1 MDKAIGNPVF
11 YFLAILIVSVPQI
24 YLFYIFREY
33 IISGY
38 GVGIYGIFLY
48 LISVVIGSCFWLLS
62 YRASRDKVKACIYWA
77 VALAFVPIIVFQ
89 PTWWAAPVVN

>member
-1 MDKAIGNPVF
+1 MDKTISNSGF
-11 YFLAILIVSVPQI
+11 YFLAIFIVCVPQI
-24 YLFYIFREY
+24 YLFYIYREY
-33 IISGY
+33 IISGH

-48 LISVVIGSCFWLLS
+48 LVSLVLGSCFWLLS
-62 YRASRDKVKACIYWA
+62 YRASRGKLKAFIYWA